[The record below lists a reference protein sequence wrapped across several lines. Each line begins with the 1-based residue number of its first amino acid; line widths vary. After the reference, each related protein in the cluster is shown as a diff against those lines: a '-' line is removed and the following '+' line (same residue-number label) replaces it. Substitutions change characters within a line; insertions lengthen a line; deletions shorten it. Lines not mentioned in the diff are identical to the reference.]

1 MNTRFLTI
9 LTTLAFLGFSVSAF
23 AGKYGTPYPT
33 FDVEFSGELLGY
45 GTLWQSGQKQ
55 EGLTYWASDHPEGSV
70 GFIDLTYFE
79 DYFSVLPSNTLCFQG
94 NPPTPING
102 LQFFRDRDDAAVLK
116 ISFEGSDRSGTLRF
130 MYLLTLEGDFD
141 ENVSW
146 LPKNAE
152 VHPVVLSNWD
162 LKLKKKRE
170 NNLYSEDSCV
180 GSGSF
185 LDATIRVCET
195 GDGCF

>member
-1 MNTRFLTI
+1 MN
-9 LTTLAFLGFSVSAF
+9 GV
-23 AGKYGTPYPT
+23 
-33 FDVEFSGELLGY
+33 
-45 GTLWQSGQKQ
+45 
-55 EGLTYWASDHPEGSV
+55 
-70 GFIDLTYFE
+70 
-79 DYFSVLPSNTLCFQG
+79 
-94 NPPTPING
+94 
-102 LQFFRDRDDAAVLK
+102 QFFRDKNGDAILK
-116 ISFEGSDRSGTLRF
+116 ISFPGHRRDGTGDF

-162 LKLKKKRE
+162 LKLNKKRE

-185 LDATIRVCET
+185 LDATILVCET